1 MIDHKIIGGVVA
13 IVVVVAVIAVWFLVQ
28 GEAQGETPTTMLST
42 KDPADVV
49 LKTSDLPAGYSTLG
63 EVYFTPDN
71 WKLNISYSTMEG
83 WGYQTG
89 LGRVFKNTSDP
100 NKAAFSAAFRFSS
113 AEGAENAYD
122 VWVETLD
129 NYGIGVPPPSIVVP
143 HSTIGDQSLIKWIS
157 ERNRHSGISKKQN
170 FIVIFESYYFLDSEV
185 INYLQIIA
193 GRI

>member
-1 MIDHKIIGGVVA
+1 MINYKIIVGVVA
-13 IVVVVAVIAVWFLVQ
+13 IIVVVAVIAVCFLVQ
-28 GEAQGETPTTMLST
+28 RETPTTMLST

-49 LKTSDLPAGYSTLG
+49 LKTSDFPADYSTLG
-63 EVYFTPDN
+63 EKYFTPDN
-71 WKLNISYSTMEG
+71 WVLNIPYSTMEG

-89 LGRVFKNTSDP
+89 LGRVLKNTSDP

-122 VWVETLD
+122 ALVEILD

-157 ERNRHSGISKKQN
+157 ERNKHSGISKKQN
-170 FIVIFESYYFLDSEV
+170 FVVMFESYYFSDSEV